1 MATKGGSLLGKAD
14 STLAAMSYKEAM
26 ADVTPDYGD
35 VYEAQALNQMVFQ
48 KGVEDHFKN
57 LHADYNALGDELKET
72 TTAMMANLSAGT
84 TPDEAGIEMFN
95 SELNTLRQRL
105 KAAPKGKKGDLER
118 AKIRAELGRLKNSTE
133 GMDQTLTTLGTMIEN
148 DQFDALATGQDLP
161 LLLAISKGEAT
172 KKIENGNL
180 VYSIKNPISG
190 GKDITMTQQDL
201 KDALVL
207 KDPKFAGNFNKIH
220 AGFNDVGKQK
230 GTTWENKRQG
240 AVNAYEDI
248 FTTKHTF
255 ATTIN
260 NKQGNMEY
268 SLVESL
274 TGKDGNDEIY
284 KILMGMSSKDTY
296 FKIGK
301 HEFDADKDGDV
312 DADDFAHPV
321 NGAKLINALTN
332 IKDKENFDFQTAKK
346 VAAEYYADGL
356 AKSEFEDGEKMRGDG
371 QPKWKAEG
379 FSNYG
384 AWTDYHS
391 GVTKTKNKNIDFD
404 FYSGAKDDND
414 DPIAIK
420 RTTDVNTLIDQ
431 DNQLSGLM
439 NQSSFDTESY
449 VDLYGQR
456 IGYFPGKGFTK
467 VRLAT
472 RDDVSNEKFKNS
484 LGRPIKVGEIIRIN
498 PGSDVAYWKSPKDVF
513 RHFSIPTTYSEKQIV
528 LTKEEKEDG
537 VEVRNGKMYK
547 PAVKDGKKGW
557 ILYTRQ

>member
-332 IKDKENFDFQTAKK
+332 IKDKDNFDFQTAKK
-346 VAAEYYADGL
+346 VAAEFYADGL
-356 AKSEFEDGEKMRGDG
+356 AKSEFEDGVKLR
-371 QPKWKAEG
+371 KADEG
-379 FSNYG
+379 GGKGLTAYQIQVNKDKKAAYDAARSELDNEDTKLTHGFTMTGYGNTSVKLQEEDNELLWYTYKNGKQLDLTIPFS
-384 AWTDYHS
+384 
-391 GVTKTKNKNIDFD
+391 KNNQNILNF
-404 FYSGAKDDND
+404 
-414 DPIAIK
+414 
-420 RTTDVNTLIDQ
+420 
-431 DNQLSGLM
+431 LSG
-439 NQSSFDTESY
+439 
-449 VDLYGQR
+449 
-456 IGYFPGKGFTK
+456 TK
-467 VRLAT
+467 A
-472 RDDVSNEKFKNS
+472 
-484 LGRPIKVGEIIRIN
+484 
-498 PGSDVAYWKSPKDVF
+498 
-513 RHFSIPTTYSEKQIV
+513 
-528 LTKEEKEDG
+528 
-537 VEVRNGKMYK
+537 K
-547 PAVKDGKKGW
+547 PE
-557 ILYTRQ
+557 